1 MDALKNLI
9 KLLTLTKL
17 EQNKFQGDVEDL
29 GLPKVFGGQIM
40 AQGLSA
46 AIQVV
51 ESERQL
57 HSFHCYFINAGNIH
71 LPIIYETELLRE
83 GKSFSCVSILAKQH
97 DELLCRMT
105 ASFQVLEQG
114 FEHQNAMPEVA
125 EPTSLYSEN
134 ELIKAMASLMPSHLK
149 EKFQAERPFDVRIK
163 YVNDPF
169 NGTKLPP
176 KQSVWFK
183 TMGEIDFTNQG
194 LQQCLFTYFSD
205 FHCLPIALY
214 PHEKGIMQQGV
225 RFATLD
231 HGIWFHRDFNL
242 NDWTLFSLDSPNA
255 FGGRGLT
262 RGQVFNQQG
271 VLLATVQQ
279 EGAIRYTDL

>member
-9 KLLTLTKL
+9 QLLTLTKL

-71 LPIIYETELLRE
+71 LPIIYETEILRE

-114 FEHQNAMPEVA
+114 FDHQKTMPDVA
-125 EPTSLYSEN
+125 EPRAFYSEN
-134 ELIKAMASLMPSHLK
+134 ELIKAMASLMPPHLK
-149 EKFQAERPFDVRIK
+149 EKFQAERPFDVRIQ
-163 YVNDPF
+163 YANDPF

-183 TMGEIDFTNQG
+183 INGEIDIKNQG
-194 LQQCLFTYFSD
+194 LQQCLFTYLSD
-205 FHCLPIALY
+205 FYCVPTALH
-214 PHEKGIMQQGV
+214 PHEKGAMQRGMKI
-225 RFATLD
+225 ATLD

-242 NDWTLFSLDSPNA
+242 NNWTLYLLESPNA
-255 FGGRGLT
+255 FAGRCLT
-262 RGQVFNQQG
+262 RGQVFDQQG
-271 VLLATVQQ
+271 HLLATVQQ
-279 EGAIRYTDL
+279 EGVIRYTSF